1 MKDDFQDYSP
11 DPSAQ
16 KSVSDWLMH
25 VISGKPPVEA
35 QPDRAQGRSNAEETP
50 RNTGAVAVEEL
61 PGESER
67 TNGAAEKKS
76 EMTTASEFTAE
87 DLCGPAVFKT
97 PAANSVK
104 EEITADDLCFV
115 PKSEEM
121 KPHRN
126 GNSAAA
132 VPTEILRSDAP
143 VVEAQPEQKIVAESI
158 EIRRP
163 EQSVA
168 PKAVEANE
176 LGIHAAARAVEAAQL
191 KQQEPARKV
200 VETKEAERHAA
211 KVVEEKTAEQH
222 AADFLTRDRMRYSG
236 TSPETAR
243 FSHKPSEPTAGEREI
258 TVADIL
264 RDRVLRQMQ
273 PAVEPFQAKPRPV
286 VAPEPEPIAEV
297 VQKEEPPAEQ
307 VAPAETVVEGKT
319 SLPEVEVQTATPVDE
334 PKAVAE
340 PLAAAEPQ
348 VIEVAAAAAAP
359 DISGEA
365 RAEFKME
372 APAEADSTKSVFA
385 QEGIWGD
392 ASQVNVAEREEA
404 GYQEASFSEEDPMYQ
419 ASKRGY
425 LRPEELQQL
434 EHAMEEEKPENLSS
448 ALKTLVKL
456 GSVLPWISR
465 AMPGAEGGAGSEME
479 TGLTHEGRHE
489 IANLRMIQY
498 EIRSTVHDHSLQ
510 LKRMEE
516 QVVRV
521 RESLESGSREN
532 LELAESVKSTVKL
545 LRLVG
550 IGLGVLMVVLIVMV
564 GLQMHK

>member
-1 MKDDFQDYSP
+1 MRDEVKDYPS
-11 DPSAQ
+11 DPNAQ

-25 VISGKPPVEA
+25 VISGKAPLDG
-35 QPDRAQGRSNAEETP
+35 QPDHTVQPKSNAEESL
-50 RNTGAVAVEEL
+50 RVAGAVAVEEM
-61 PGESER
+61 PGQ
-67 TNGAAEKKS
+67 NGRAKVDEEKKK
-76 EMTTASEFTAE
+76 EMIASEFTAE
-87 DLCGPAVFKT
+87 DLCGPAVFKM
-97 PAANSVK
+97 PASPAVN

-126 GNSAAA
+126 GTSSAAPSA
-132 VPTEILRSDAP
+132 ERLWSDAP
-143 VVEAQPEQKIVAESI
+143 VAEAQPEQKIVAEVI
-158 EIRRP
+158 EIRGP
-163 EQSVA
+163 EQNGIADVIA
-168 PKAVEANE
+168 ANE
-176 LGIHAAARAVEAAQL
+176 PKHEEWVKAGEVTQR
-191 KQQEPARKV
+191 QQEPAQKV
-200 VETKEAERHAA
+200 ESKEAEQPAA
-211 KVVEEKTAEQH
+211 RVIEEKKPEQY
-222 AADFLTRDRMRYSG
+222 AADFLMRDRVRYSG
-236 TSPETAR
+236 APPDTAR
-243 FSHKPSEPTAGEREI
+243 FSRKPVEPAGDREI

-273 PAVEPFQAKPRPV
+273 PPVEPFQAKPRPV
-286 VAPEPEPIAEV
+286 APEPEAIADV
-297 VQKEEPPAEQ
+297 VQKEELPAEQ
-307 VAPAETVVEGKT
+307 VAPTETVVAGETGP
-319 SLPEVEVQTATPVDE
+319 PEVEAEVRTTAPVDE
-334 PKAVAE
+334 PKFFAE
-340 PLAAAEPQ
+340 PLPSAEPQ
-348 VIEVAAAAAAP
+348 VIEVAAAAAA
-359 DISGEA
+359 SAELFGGA
-365 RAEFKME
+365 KAEFKTE
-372 APAEADSTKSVFA
+372 APAADAAKSVFA

-392 ASQVNVAEREEA
+392 ASQGNVTGREEA
-404 GYQEASFSEEDPMYQ
+404 GYQEAPFSEEDPMYQ

-425 LRPEELQQL
+425 LKPEELQEL

-516 QVVRV
+516 QVIRV
-521 RESLESGSREN
+521 RESLESGSQEN
-532 LELAESVKSTVKL
+532 MDLAESVKSTVKL

-564 GLQMHK
+564 GFLMGHK